1 MNKIATSVLLI
12 ASIFLFVV
20 EPSFAQP
27 GGMMRWRGSSGWGGG
42 TTYNR
47 MYNPKTVETID
58 GEVISIDRITPM
70 GGMSSGVHLQVKT
83 GKETISVHL
92 GPQWYL
98 ENQDIEIKPKDKV
111 QITGSKIIF
120 SGKPTIVAAQV
131 KKGNTIL
138 TLRDENGLPLW
149 SGCCRS
155 F

>member
-1 MNKIATSVLLI
+1 MVKLL
-12 ASIFLFVV
+12 
-20 EPSFAQP
+20 
-27 GGMMRWRGSSGWGGG
+27 
-42 TTYNR
+42 
-47 MYNPKTVETID
+47 
-58 GEVISIDRITPM
+58 
-70 GGMSSGVHLQVKT
+70 HLQVKT